1 MLRFKNFQKTN
12 DIIYPTYAKKKY
24 GYNQSFSLVLKNYIV
39 NPPTF
44 QIKLSS
50 LVVKPVSN
58 FVANNPP
65 NCSIVHVSGSV
76 TREEYSL

>member
-1 MLRFKNFQKTN
+1 MILYILGMQKRN
-12 DIIYPTYAKKKY
+12 VDIIHV
-24 GYNQSFSLVLKNYIV
+24 LVLKNNIV
-39 NPPTF
+39 IPPTF

>member
-1 MLRFKNFQKTN
+1 MQKRN
-12 DIIYPTYAKKKY
+12 VDIIHVLRR
-24 GYNQSFSLVLKNYIV
+24 SLVLKNNIV
-39 NPPTF
+39 IPPTF